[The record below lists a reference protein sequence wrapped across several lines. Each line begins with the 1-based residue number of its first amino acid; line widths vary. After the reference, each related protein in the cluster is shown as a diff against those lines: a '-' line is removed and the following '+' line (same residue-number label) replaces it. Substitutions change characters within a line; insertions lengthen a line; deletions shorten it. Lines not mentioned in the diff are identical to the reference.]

1 MIMKK
6 PEYSRK
12 IIKITCVLGM
22 LCSMLMLPYT
32 VHAEEIAQPTE
43 EDYYC
48 NPVAWDEDKE
58 ETEEEDGYIRF
69 DHVVVIDKIAYQYRP
84 ERDNYAVVAFDHN
97 SEPYTERTTVTL
109 LSEVRGKPVREVK
122 IGSGN
127 GPYGEVDLI
136 IPDSVKKVDIRKAEF
151 VSVTLPDNIKVK
163 NIKILGA
170 LIQHIYN
177 FPKTKTLSGLENIW
191 KLKSFEIPKG
201 TKKIGK
207 CFLAGSTELNHVV
220 ITDSVTE
227 IEGRAFAG
235 CENLTIYIPSSVKK
249 IGKYAF
255 EDYEDYEDGGYGGI
269 SEIYCEKD
277 SVAYRYAI
285 DRDIPYTLVKSG
297 KSTRK
302 VSKIKVRGKEVK
314 LTAGQKKEL
323 NYEVKPFY
331 AANKKMKFKS
341 SKPSVVSVNAKGI
354 LTAKKAGSAK
364 ITIQAKDGSKKKA
377 YVTVKVK

>member
-1 MIMKK
+1 M
-6 PEYSRK
+6 
-12 IIKITCVLGM
+12 
-22 LCSMLMLPYT
+22 
-32 VHAEEIAQPTE
+32 
-43 EDYYC
+43 
-48 NPVAWDEDKE
+48 
-58 ETEEEDGYIRF
+58 
-69 DHVVVIDKIAYQYRP
+69 
-84 ERDNYAVVAFDHN
+84 
-97 SEPYTERTTVTL
+97 
-109 LSEVRGKPVREVK
+109 
-122 IGSGN
+122 
-127 GPYGEVDLI
+127 
-136 IPDSVKKVDIRKAEF
+136 
-151 VSVTLPDNIKVK
+151 
-163 NIKILGA
+163 
-170 LIQHIYN
+170 
-177 FPKTKTLSGLENIW
+177 
-191 KLKSFEIPKG
+191 
-201 TKKIGK
+201 
-207 CFLAGSTELNHVV
+207 AGSTELNHVV

-297 KSTRK
+297 KRTRK

-354 LTAKKAGSAK
+354 LTAKKAGSARLRFRRK
-364 ITIQAKDGSKKKA
+364 TEAKRKLM
-377 YVTVKVK
+377 